1 MQHLGQ
7 VRLTS
12 WRMAAELSIY
22 WLSQCQRRCWPAAMV
37 LGSYV
42 LILLVFSRPPISSEK
57 DLEILVLGQLRGRV
71 SSKLSAQWH
80 MRLQQRLMAKL
91 PTTASFSGA
100 TNYLLLWMLRIHLSS
115 MKGLLSA
122 ITIIFCH
129 SNSKNAAVPALQLL
143 PLNSTQIKSKLNK
156 KCNVNMAIRF
166 LDDRSV
172 VKKMNG
178 SSELWVGHV
187 PG

>member
-1 MQHLGQ
+1 
-7 VRLTS
+7 
-12 WRMAAELSIY
+12 
-22 WLSQCQRRCWPAAMV
+22 MV

-100 TNYLLLWMLRIHLSS
+100 TNYLLLWMLRIHLSC

-143 PLNSTQIKSKLNK
+143 PLNSNQIKTKQ
-156 KCNVNMAIRF
+156 
-166 LDDRSV
+166 
-172 VKKMNG
+172 KMQCKHGDQISRWSFRREKNEWIKWVMGG
-178 SSELWVGHV
+178 SRARVDITASESSNPTVGG
-187 PG
+187 PW